1 MRSILFVFVVILSA
15 CSIGEKYKYNE
26 FISDDE
32 IKETL
37 NIEANSKDI
46 SSNWY
51 EIFKDSDLNTL
62 ILYLEKTNI
71 NILQAIS
78 RLKQSRQQL
87 NIYSK
92 KMYPIIDINGKFEYQ
107 KSNNK
112 DFSFN
117 DTNNFQVGFDA
128 SWEID
133 IWGRGKNISDQYF
146 EIMQQAKYNLSDVKL
161 SMTSEM
167 IKNYINLRLA
177 QEKFRI
183 TNKNLK
189 LQEETLQTIRDKYNA
204 GIADELDL
212 NQAMLNVEQTKSSIP
227 LLRDDIEKSKNAIS
241 VLLGVLP
248 NDIPVN
254 LDKYTKNITA
264 HTFKYSVKEL
274 YKTPLKNIRNRAD
287 IRAVEQ
293 SIKIQNAVVNQ
304 AIIDLYPTLDVGASL
319 GFISNSARRLFY
331 QNKQI
336 YGYAPN
342 VTLPIWHWG
351 MLKNNIELQKSIKE
365 EYVLN
370 YNEALLTAIMEI
382 KDNIVLIKETLE
394 ANNHLKNARNQTKN
408 ILDIT
413 RIKYQNGIIEFVEL
427 ARAEQELL
435 KAENSL
441 VENNAKILQNLT
453 SFYKSVGGGY
463 SINN

>member
-26 FISDDE
+26 FISDDK

-51 EIFKDSDLNTL
+51 KIFKDSDLNTL

-189 LQEETLQTIRDKYNA
+189 
-204 GIADELDL
+204 
-212 NQAMLNVEQTKSSIP
+212 
-227 LLRDDIEKSKNAIS
+227 
-241 VLLGVLP
+241 
-248 NDIPVN
+248 
-254 LDKYTKNITA
+254 
-264 HTFKYSVKEL
+264 
-274 YKTPLKNIRNRAD
+274 
-287 IRAVEQ
+287 
-293 SIKIQNAVVNQ
+293 
-304 AIIDLYPTLDVGASL
+304 
-319 GFISNSARRLFY
+319 
-331 QNKQI
+331 
-336 YGYAPN
+336 
-342 VTLPIWHWG
+342 
-351 MLKNNIELQKSIKE
+351 
-365 EYVLN
+365 
-370 YNEALLTAIMEI
+370 
-382 KDNIVLIKETLE
+382 
-394 ANNHLKNARNQTKN
+394 
-408 ILDIT
+408 
-413 RIKYQNGIIEFVEL
+413 
-427 ARAEQELL
+427 
-435 KAENSL
+435 
-441 VENNAKILQNLT
+441 
-453 SFYKSVGGGY
+453 
-463 SINN
+463 